1 MAHKELGISPVNWL
15 KLKSKYLNLLRF
27 LIVAMLPMNCL
38 LVNDRNSNEDGKLLF
53 ISSLRKSTS
62 NVIAGGEHGDGTCEI
77 VVNEDPK
84 L

>member
-1 MAHKELGISPVNWL
+1 MVE
-15 KLKSKYLNLLRF
+15 
-27 LIVAMLPMNCL
+27 
-38 LVNDRNSNEDGKLLF
+38 
-53 ISSLRKSTS
+53 SSLRKSIS